1 MGQAGRV
8 LWSYAGFGVFDFVF
22 MGVLILCAFAHV
34 HKEAALRVSGDPLKI
49 PHPDDAR
56 GADYVRVKF

>member
-1 MGQAGRV
+1 
-8 LWSYAGFGVFDFVF
+8 